1 MRVLLNRLRTIFG
14 QPFWLVL
21 IGALVL
27 GVILGTLMARETSN
41 DIIEPVLGK
50 AWRKSASDTRS
61 FLMTMLSLQLTVVAL
76 VVSMN
81 APMIQSAANQYSP
94 RLVPF
99 YLRNVP
105 FRRALPMFVLTTG
118 FIIAGVREVG
128 FGMDEAV
135 RPRPVLSGAVTLV
148 LFAFAMLATA
158 MIRTY
163 RFLRVELILALVR
176 DSIFAAIARREALL
190 RGQPLAPNAKLALAA
205 DATAL
210 PAPSTG
216 YLSEVDIRGI
226 TRRARRAGVRVRIS
240 RSIGD
245 HLDVGEVIGWAR
257 PDAGGTVDPRLVR
270 RLAAC
275 VTLAPARTVDL
286 DPAYGIRI
294 LSDVAARALSSSYHD
309 SYTARQA
316 LHQIRSV
323 LRRLART
330 SLGDWSV
337 VDPDGRMRV
346 SVMATEL
353 REFLSVA
360 VEAPLRYGAGDPDV
374 LDGILEIA
382 LEVGLVAP
390 DAATRAAAYHLID
403 RVLEDAMEYGK
414 LRDGR
419 LKRLLAEADLV
430 RASLQDDSPRPDR
443 HERSDWALSAS
454 DTAH

>member
-176 DSIFAAIARREALL
+176 LGIAKRSAQRSSVSRL
-190 RGQPLAPNAKLALAA
+190 
-205 DATAL
+205 
-210 PAPSTG
+210 
-216 YLSEVDIRGI
+216 
-226 TRRARRAGVRVRIS
+226 
-240 RSIGD
+240 RSI
-245 HLDVGEVIGWAR
+245 
-257 PDAGGTVDPRLVR
+257 
-270 RLAAC
+270 AA
-275 VTLAPARTVDL
+275 
-286 DPAYGIRI
+286 
-294 LSDVAARALSSSYHD
+294 
-309 SYTARQA
+309 
-316 LHQIRSV
+316 
-323 LRRLART
+323 
-330 SLGDWSV
+330 
-337 VDPDGRMRV
+337 
-346 SVMATEL
+346 
-353 REFLSVA
+353 
-360 VEAPLRYGAGDPDV
+360 
-374 LDGILEIA
+374 
-382 LEVGLVAP
+382 
-390 DAATRAAAYHLID
+390 
-403 RVLEDAMEYGK
+403 
-414 LRDGR
+414 
-419 LKRLLAEADLV
+419 
-430 RASLQDDSPRPDR
+430 
-443 HERSDWALSAS
+443 
-454 DTAH
+454 

>member
-94 RLVPF
+94 RLVPY
-99 YLRNVP
+99 YLQNVP
-105 FRRALPMFVLTTG
+105 FRRALPMFVLSTG
-118 FIIAGVREVG
+118 FILAGVREVG
-128 FGMDEAV
+128 FANEEAV

-148 LFAFAMLATA
+148 LLAFVLLAVA

-163 RFLRVELILALVR
+163 RFLRVERILALVR
-176 DSIFAAIARREALL
+176 DSTFAAIARRAALL
-190 RGQPLAPNAKLALAA
+190 RGQPPGPAAKLTLAS

-210 PAPSTG
+210 TAPSTG
-216 YLSEVDIRGI
+216 YLSEVDLRAI
-226 TRRARRAGVRVRIS
+226 TRLARRNGLRVRIS

-245 HLDVGEVIGWAR
+245 HLDEGEVIGWVR
-257 PDAGGTVDPRLVR
+257 PDAGGAVAARLVR

-275 VTLAPARTVDL
+275 VMIAPARAVGL

-294 LSDVAARALSSSYHD
+294 LSDVAARALSTSYND

-316 LHQIRSV
+316 LHQMRSV
-323 LRRLART
+323 LRRLARMP
-330 SLGDWSV
+330 LGDWGV
-337 VDPDGRMRV
+337 VDPDGRVRV

-353 REFLSVA
+353 REFLSLA

-390 DAATRAAAYHLID
+390 NASTRAAAFGLID
-403 RVLEDAMEYGK
+403 RVLEDATEYGN
-414 LRDGR
+414 LRNGR

-430 RASLQDDSPRPDR
+430 RASLQEDAPRPDR
-443 HERSDWALSAS
+443 HERSDWALTAS
-454 DTAH
+454 DSAH